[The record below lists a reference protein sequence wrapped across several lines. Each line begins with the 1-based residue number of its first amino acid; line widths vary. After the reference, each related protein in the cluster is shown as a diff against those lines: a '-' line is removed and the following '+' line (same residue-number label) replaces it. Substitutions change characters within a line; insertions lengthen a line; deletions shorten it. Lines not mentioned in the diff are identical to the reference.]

1 MGGIGLPGDTSIV
14 TSHPMEGPMHK
25 TIFGLAAVALMA
37 VMVASAM
44 ESTPTGA
51 HASKPAAS
59 AYELMAQA
67 TDLPVA
73 PAYDAF

>member
-1 MGGIGLPGDTSIV
+1 MY
-14 TSHPMEGPMHK
+14 K
-25 TIFGLAAVALMA
+25 TVFGLVAVALIA
-37 VMVASAM
+37 VMVASVM

-59 AYELMAQA
+59 AYELMSKSMN
-67 TDLPVA
+67 LPVA